1 MTLDKIV
8 KVFNKT
14 LTQLEK
20 FIEKKG
26 EEIEFYNAAMN
37 KVESQKKQAEADQMK
52 AANIRDNINKII
64 G

>member
-1 MTLDKIV
+1 MTLDKIT

-26 EEIEFYNAAMN
+26 DEIEFYNKAI
-37 KVESQKKQAEADQMK
+37 VEVENQKQQAESDQMK

-64 G
+64 N